1 MWKTSLNP
9 INSEVL
15 LYHKM
20 WKNIFSTFTVNLHCG
35 NMVSYTHNLGVSLM
49 SNKYSQSDFP
59 QFQPIKQTL
68 LSTIEAQAIFDP
80 MIIQTFLKDRMIIA
94 DMNQSQTIIVASD
107 SVTSSILIE
116 QKDPIESIIQ
126 QLTDTTTQLSIY
138 TPSEYEHFLSMRN
151 PNPSNTM
158 VQTTASSDTFKLGL
172 PLPAEYTFENF
183 VVGDCN
189 RECHAAALACAYNPG
204 RFYNPLFIY
213 GNSGLGKTHLLCSVG
228 NYVLAN
234 DPTKRVCYLP
244 TMDFVEAVSES
255 IRKGTIDA
263 FKEQLRTYDVLLMDD
278 IQFLANKEKSHEIF
292 FNCYNELINNHKQI
306 IVVSDRLP
314 NEIKGI
320 EDRLI
325 SRFRQGLTVGIDSP
339 EFETSVAILKK
350 KLNQSSSEFSTDIDD
365 ESIAFLATNFNSDV
379 RALEGSLKRLQFCII
394 QANPQTPVDV
404 DFTMSCFK
412 GQPLIM
418 DASGINPK
426 KIITTVADYYNLT
439 RQQITSKTRTKE
451 VTKAR
456 QIAMYLIR
464 KLMDLPYLSI
474 GAEFGGKDHS
484 TVMSSISKVEKLIK
498 SDGAYAMAINELEK
512 QLKPKG

>member
-1 MWKTSLNP
+1 M
-9 INSEVL
+9 
-15 LYHKM
+15 
-20 WKNIFSTFTVNLHCG
+20 STI
-35 NMVSYTHNLGVSLM
+35 YT
-49 SNKYSQSDFP
+49 QSDFP
-59 QFQPIKQTL
+59 QFQPFQTTLFETIKNNTNID
-68 LSTIEAQAIFDP
+68 S
-80 MIIQTFLKDRMIIA
+80 MIIDTFFVPSLVIA
-94 DMNQSQTIIVASD
+94 DMDKDHTVIIATNAICQSIIEEHKA
-107 SVTSSILIE
+107 I
-116 QKDPIESIIQ
+116 IESTIQ
-126 QLTDTTTQLSIY
+126 QLSNTTTQLSIY
-138 TPSEYEHFLSMRN
+138 SPGDYEHYRSMRH
-151 PNPSNTM
+151 P
-158 VQTTASSDTFKLGL
+158 TALNSKSHALPQNETFQLGL
-172 PLPAEYTFENF
+172 PLPSEYTFENF

-228 NYVLAN
+228 NYVLSN

-350 KLNQSSSEFSTDIDD
+350 KLNQSSSEFSTDIDN

-394 QANPQTPVDV
+394 QANPDTPVDIH
-404 DFTMSCFK
+404 FTMSCFK

-439 RQQITSKTRTKE
+439 RQQVTSKTRTKE
-451 VTKAR
+451 ITKAR
-456 QIAMYLIR
+456 QISMYLIR

-484 TVMSSISKVEKLIK
+484 TVISSIAKVEKLIK
-498 SDGAYAMAINELEK
+498 TDPAYASVAGRRRVDPLTVEGRAIFYHRFS
-512 QLKPKG
+512 PG